1 MGLFDFFNKFISI
14 DTMLKHATQN
24 PNSAEAW
31 YACGVYYTNSG
42 NFQKAIEYYDK
53 TLQLKR
59 DYVEA
64 LINRAGSYGMIG
76 EYSKAIRDYDSAIN
90 IDSRCSDAYFNRGI
104 SYARAG
110 NEAKALEDIGLSAR
124 LGYKQAQ
131 DFLRSEG
138 ITW

>member
-1 MGLFDFFNKFISI
+1 MSKLG
-14 DTMLKHATQN
+14 
-24 PNSAEAW
+24 
-31 YACGVYYTNSG
+31 
-42 NFQKAIEYYDK
+42 
-53 TLQLKR
+53 
-59 DYVEA
+59 
-64 LINRAGSYGMIG
+64 G
-76 EYSKAIRDYDSAIN
+76 EYNKAIRDYDSAIN

-104 SYARAG
+104 SYAKAG